1 MDRFNQQQCRRK
13 TGRMLVPLLLIL
25 ALPIAGMVAF
35 VLYHK
40 KAALKTDIPTAAK
53 ATVSFGTADWPVFR
67 GDSQLTGRVE
77 GELPGTLKLAWTFK
91 TTAEILS
98 TPVIADNT
106 AYVSSMDHHLYA
118 LDLSSGTERWRFEA
132 DDELEA
138 SPVFHD
144 GVIYIGSSGGVFYA
158 IDAATGT
165 VRWTFDKAGKI
176 TGSANIAL
184 PSEDSEPI
192 IVFGSYDNHLYGLDT
207 AGMQVVDAEAANY
220 INGSVAVAEGI
231 VFFGS
236 CDANVYMIP
245 LAHPEKIQTIDAGS
259 YVAASCAVADGIIYA
274 GNYEGRFFAAEVATQ
289 TIIWQYED
297 TEDAFFSSPAI
308 GESAVVVGCRDG
320 KLYCFDR
327 KTGNVRWTF
336 EATDNFDSSPVICG
350 DKVIVGNDDGRL
362 YLIDLNKGTELF
374 SYTLGASVA
383 ASPAIAQNY
392 ILIGCG
398 NGTLYA
404 FTNP

>member
-1 MDRFNQQQCRRK
+1 MNRHKRQQCRRQ
-13 TGRMLVPLLLIL
+13 TGRMLVSVLLVL
-25 ALPIAGMVAF
+25 ALPVAGMVAF

-40 KAALKTDIPTAAK
+40 KAALKADISTSVQASI
-53 ATVSFGTADWPVFR
+53 SFGTADWPVFR
-67 GDSQLTGRVE
+67 GDSQLTGRAD
-77 GELPGTLKLAWTFK
+77 GNLPDTLQLAWTFE
-91 TTAEILS
+91 TSGEILS
-98 TPVIADNT
+98 TPVIANNT
-106 AYVSSMDHHLYA
+106 AFVSSMDKHLYG
-118 LDLSSGTERWRFEA
+118 LDLISGTERWRFEA

-158 IDAATGT
+158 IDALTGT

-184 PSEDSEPI
+184 PSENSEPV
-192 IVFGSYDNHLYGLDT
+192 IVFGSYDNHLYGLDLI
-207 AGMQVVDAEAANY
+207 GIKVIDAEAENY

-231 VFFGS
+231 AFFGS
-236 CDANVYMIP
+236 CDANLYLIP
-245 LAHPEKIQTIDAGS
+245 LAQPEKTHTIDAGS

-274 GNYEGRFFAAEVATQ
+274 GNYEGRFFAAEIATQ
-289 TIIWQYED
+289 KIIWQYEE
-297 TEDAFFSSPAI
+297 TQDAFFSSPAI
-308 GESAVVVGCRDG
+308 GESVVVVGCRDG
-320 KLYCFDR
+320 QLYCFDR
-327 KTGNVRWTF
+327 STGSVRWTF

-350 DKVIVGNDDGRL
+350 DKVVVGNDDGRL

-383 ASPAIAQNY
+383 ASPAIAQNH
-392 ILIGCG
+392 ILIGCN
-398 NGTLYA
+398 NGSLYA